1 MLTTFF
7 LTIVLL
13 SVGMSTD
20 IVPTDARPTDASS
33 THDPTKIEQSTD
45 GEKTLAICELRTS
58 SSIIHYIGKATCYID
73 WQYTNTK
80 VFYNLLYCYDVRL

>member
-1 MLTTFF
+1 MSVGSVLWTVGGICALFTTFF

-58 SSIIHYIGKATCYID
+58 SSMY
-73 WQYTNTK
+73 
-80 VFYNLLYCYDVRL
+80 

>member
-1 MLTTFF
+1 MLRCDQQSVAYELSVGSVLWTVGGICSLLTTFF

-33 THDPTKIEQSTD
+33 THDPTKIEQSTG
-45 GEKTLAICELRTS
+45 GEKKIAICELRRS
-58 SSIIHYIGKATCYID
+58 SSIY
-73 WQYTNTK
+73 
-80 VFYNLLYCYDVRL
+80 